1 MNPCNNGSYHGWLLK
16 EPTYIKNKEGI
27 VFQARFVLKVKRD
40 YRGKDG
46 KYEYDYIPM
55 RICGESR
62 IKIAKM
68 MNPGDS
74 LAICGSVKT
83 GRYESNGKS
92 YFEIYI
98 NVDSISF
105 SPRTSLLLEKEET
118 IEDKPVKEH
127 AETTTVI
134 SGFNLPFY

>member
-16 EPTYIKNKEGI
+16 EPTYIKNKDGV

-40 YRGKDG
+40 YRNREG

-55 RICGESR
+55 RLSGESR
-62 IKIAKM
+62 MRLAER

-83 GRYESNGKS
+83 DRYESNGQYLFRNLCKCRQH
-92 YFEIYI
+92 FFFTKDIYI
-98 NVDSISF
+98 YRKRR
-105 SPRTSLLLEKEET
+105 RTNSCIT
-118 IEDKPVKEH
+118 I
-127 AETTTVI
+127 
-134 SGFNLPFY
+134 